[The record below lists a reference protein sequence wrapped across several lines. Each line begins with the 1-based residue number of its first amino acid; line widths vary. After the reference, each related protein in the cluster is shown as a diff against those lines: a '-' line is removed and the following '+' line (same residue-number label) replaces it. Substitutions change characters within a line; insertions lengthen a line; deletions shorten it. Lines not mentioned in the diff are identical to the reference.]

1 MPAEDVTRVF
11 TIGDRSNALL
21 TFGDVDKVSKDLEA
35 RWYHCG
41 KVVTAYPYRVKPAH
55 DPHHVWFWIN
65 TKELGLGPAAVDV
78 RERDT
83 GKVLAKTDFDVRDE
97 KGDSAS
103 CGMPKRISLSA
114 DALFAFGRSG
124 LSDVTPKGQQELHD
138 VVSQLN
144 TAYSKVNQIV
154 VTGHTD
160 SIGSEA
166 ANMALSQARAN
177 SIRQYFV
184 NNGIPAATVSAQG
197 RGETETLTNCNEALP
212 RAQLIQCKQPDRRV
226 TIDIDGVQRDLK

>member
-1 MPAEDVTRVF
+1 M
-11 TIGDRSNALL
+11 
-21 TFGDVDKVSKDLEA
+21 
-35 RWYHCG
+35 
-41 KVVTAYPYRVKPAH
+41 
-55 DPHHVWFWIN
+55 
-65 TKELGLGPAAVDV
+65 
-78 RERDT
+78 
-83 GKVLAKTDFDVRDE
+83 
-97 KGDSAS
+97 
-103 CGMPKRISLSA
+103 
-114 DALFAFGRSG
+114 
-124 LSDVTPKGQQELHD
+124 
-138 VVSQLN
+138 VSQLN
-144 TAYSKVNQIV
+144 TAYSKINQIV

-226 TIDIDGVQRDLK
+226 TINIDGVQRDLK